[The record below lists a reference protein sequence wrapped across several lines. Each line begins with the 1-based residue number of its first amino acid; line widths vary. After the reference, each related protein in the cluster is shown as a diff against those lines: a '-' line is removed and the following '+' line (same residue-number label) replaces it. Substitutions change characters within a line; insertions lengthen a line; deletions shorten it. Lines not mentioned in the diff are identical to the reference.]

1 MNAVELD
8 PKLRRLVDTAAGI
21 TALLI
26 VIVVPLVYA
35 TAGLKRE
42 EGGIDA
48 LSRTYGALTTAAIAQ
63 RPTMWQFEDHRLQS
77 LVAHD
82 VTGEGARV
90 AYSIDDASG
99 TPIASSHATRLPA
112 PTLTSRTP
120 LYDATHVVGH
130 YRVDKSLRPLVAET
144 LAVALLALFG
154 ALLALIPLRAL
165 PLRALRRSQERLVH
179 MAKHDALTGLPNR
192 SLLDDRLE
200 QAILFAQ
207 RAQRC
212 VTVAFIDLDHFKSVN
227 DSLGHDVGD
236 ELLVQMAKRLSGCL
250 RGTDTVVRL
259 GGDEFVVV
267 LFDQPGDTDSLATTL
282 ERLQQAVVAPMT
294 VRGHAVQLGC
304 SIGAATYPADGDTAS
319 VLLKNADAA
328 MYRAKELGRNNFQ
341 FYTADMNS
349 RVKAR
354 MAMQAGLIRA
364 LQEEEFFLVY
374 QPQVDLRS
382 GAVIGVETLVRWRH
396 PEMGVVAPNDFI
408 PLAEETGIIVAL
420 GEWVLRTA
428 CAQHTAWR
436 EAGLPPLRL
445 AVNVSP
451 RQFRD
456 PHFADV
462 VARVLVESRMEA
474 AHLELEIT
482 ESLIMEDVAQ
492 AVTIMHRIRALGV
505 ELSIDDF
512 GTGYSSLSSLKNF
525 PVARLKVDRSFIH
538 MLPGQ
543 RNDRSIAMAV
553 IALGHQLS
561 MKVVA
566 EGVETED
573 QRQFLRDSHCDEM
586 QGYQFSRPVAPEEI
600 ARMLGGSQ
608 GSEPGRP
615 PAPAAAAS
623 LAHHPH
629 HEHATAPARQR

>member
-1 MNAVELD
+1 MNVAAID

-26 VIVVPLVYA
+26 VVTVPLVYA
-35 TAGLKRE
+35 TAGLQRE
-42 EGGIDA
+42 EGGIVA

-63 RPTMWQFEDHRLQS
+63 RPTMWQFEEHRLRS
-77 LVAHD
+77 LVEHD
-82 VTGEGARV
+82 VTREGARV
-90 AYSIDDASG
+90 AYTINDASG
-99 TPIASSHATRLPA
+99 TPIISSHETPLPA
-112 PTLTSRTP
+112 PTITSSSP
-120 LYDATHVVGH
+120 LYDATQVVGH
-130 YRVDKSLRPLVAET
+130 YRVDKSLRQLVVET
-144 LAVALLALFG
+144 LVVALLSLLG
-154 ALLALIPLRAL
+154 ALLALLPLRAL
-165 PLRALRRSQERLVH
+165 PLRALQRSQEQLIYL
-179 MAKHDALTGLPNR
+179 AKHDVLTGLPNR

-200 QAILFAQ
+200 QAILLGQ

-212 VTVAFIDLDHFKSVN
+212 VSVAFIDLDHFKSVN

-236 ELLVQMAKRLSGCL
+236 ELLVQMAQRLSGCL
-250 RGTDTVVRL
+250 RSTDTVVRL

-267 LFDQPGDTDSLATTL
+267 LLDQPGDADSLTHAL
-282 ERLQQAVVAPMT
+282 ERLQQAVVAPMN
-294 VRGHAVQLGC
+294 VRGHTVQLGC
-304 SIGAATYPADGDTAS
+304 SMGAATYPADGDNAS
-319 VLLKNADAA
+319 VLLKNADSA

-349 RVKAR
+349 RAKAR

-364 LQEEEFFLVY
+364 LKEEEFFLDY

-382 GAVIGVETLVRWRH
+382 GGVIGVETLVRWRH
-396 PEMGVVAPNDFI
+396 PEMGIVPPNDFI

-436 EAGLPPLRL
+436 EAGLPALRL

-456 PHFADV
+456 PRFADV
-462 VARVLVESRMEA
+462 VARVLAESRMEA
-474 AHLELEIT
+474 VHLELEIT
-482 ESLIMEDVAQ
+482 ESLIMEDVTQ
-492 AVTIMHRIRALGV
+492 AIAIMHRLRVLGV

-538 MLPGQ
+538 MLPGE
-543 RNDRSIAMAV
+543 RDDRSIAMAV
-553 IALGHQLS
+553 IALGHQLN

-573 QRQFLRDSHCDEM
+573 QREFLRRSDCDEM
-586 QGYQFSRPVAPEEI
+586 QGYQFSRPVAPDEI
-600 ARMLGGSQ
+600 ARMLGG
-608 GSEPGRP
+608 GS
-615 PAPAAAAS
+615 AS
-623 LAHHPH
+623 M
-629 HEHATAPARQR
+629 